1 VTDETWRGPN
11 KTEEPTF
18 RPGLYQHY
26 KGPSYTALGIVEH
39 HETHLPYVL
48 YVSHTTGKVKFR
60 PLNPVL
66 GDPDGWADWVEW
78 EGKRVRRFA
87 YLGEKAHASE

>member
-1 VTDETWRGPN
+1 MIETT
-11 KTEEPTF
+11 KTEKPSF

-26 KGPSYTALGIVEH
+26 TGPTYTALGLVEH

-48 YVSHTTGKVKFR
+48 YVSHTTGKVKLR
-60 PLNPVL
+60 PLKPVP
-66 GDPDGWADWVEW
+66 GDPDAWSDWVEH

-87 YLGEKAHASE
+87 YLGEKPADHA